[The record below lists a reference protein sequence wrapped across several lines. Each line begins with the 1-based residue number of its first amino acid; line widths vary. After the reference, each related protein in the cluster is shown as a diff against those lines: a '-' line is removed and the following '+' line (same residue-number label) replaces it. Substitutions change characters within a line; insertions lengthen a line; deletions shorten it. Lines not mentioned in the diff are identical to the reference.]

1 MQRETQYIKIKAH
14 LQNGKKIT
22 PIDALNQYGC
32 FRLSAIIYTL
42 RKEGFPIITNFKTVN
57 GKTFAEYELTY
68 DKTN

>member
-14 LQNGKKIT
+14 LQNGKNIT
-22 PIDALNQYGC
+22 PIDALNLYGC
-32 FRLSAIIYTL
+32 FRLSAIIFTL
-42 RKEGFPIITNFKTVN
+42 RKDGFPIVTNFKTAN